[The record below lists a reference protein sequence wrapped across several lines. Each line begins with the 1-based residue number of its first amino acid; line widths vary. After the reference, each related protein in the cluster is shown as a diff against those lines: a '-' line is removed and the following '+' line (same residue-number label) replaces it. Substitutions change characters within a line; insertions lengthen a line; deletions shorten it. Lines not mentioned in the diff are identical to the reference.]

1 MKRVPGYRV
10 SEQGV
15 ALVTSL
21 ILLVIITILALSMF
35 RSFGT
40 QERIAGNMREK
51 ERALHAAV
59 SAQQYAEWWLTQ
71 GVNGSP
77 GSAISCVA
85 GVIPASATEGEI
97 CNVTPQQQIPGGLQF
112 MTGALPATGWGW
124 GMSYTPPGMAFGN
137 TSVAIA
143 NAASL
148 QNSAPYFASPG
159 YYITDLG
166 AAYDT
171 PGAEAYQIDA
181 YAFGSA
187 QSTVAVVESYYEVI
201 PGVTNLVN

>member
-1 MKRVPGYRV
+1 MKHAPSPFASQR
-10 SEQGV
+10 GV

-51 ERALHAAV
+51 ERALHAAT

-77 GSAISCVA
+77 NSGIACNPGI
-85 GVIPASATEGEI
+85 IPASVTEGEI
-97 CNVTPQQQIPGGLQF
+97 CLETPQQVLGSTSAMNAAVPWTI
-112 MTGALPATGWGW
+112 
-124 GMSYTPPGMAFGN
+124 GMSYAPAGMAFGN
-137 TSVAIA
+137 TSVAL
-143 NAASL
+143 NDTDGDF
-148 QNSAPYFASPG
+148 SAPYFATPG
-159 YYITDLG
+159 YWITDLG
-166 AAYDT
+166 PAFDT

-181 YAFGSA
+181 YAYGSA

>member
-1 MKRVPGYRV
+1 MKRACPSRT
-10 SEQGV
+10 SQRGV

-51 ERALHAAV
+51 ERALHAAN

-77 GSAISCVA
+77 NQGISCAA
-85 GVIPASATEGEI
+85 GIIAASPTEGEI
-97 CNVTPQQQIPGGLQF
+97 CNQTPQQVMGSQSAMTSAPNIP
-112 MTGALPATGWGW
+112 WKI
-124 GMSYTPPGMAFGN
+124 GMSYTPTGMSFG
-137 TSVAIA
+137 TAEVALGDT
-143 NAASL
+143 NGDL
-148 QNSAPYFASPG
+148 SAPYFAAPG
-159 YYITDLG
+159 YWITDLG
-166 AAYDT
+166 GVFDN

-181 YAFGSA
+181 YAYGSS
-187 QSTVAVVESYYEVI
+187 QTTVAVVESYYEVI

>member
-1 MKRVPGYRV
+1 MKRAHGA
-10 SEQGV
+10 QTTQGGV

-21 ILLVIITILALSMF
+21 ILLVIITILALGMF

-51 ERALHAAV
+51 ERALHAAT

-85 GVIPASATEGEI
+85 GLIPASATEGEI
-97 CNVTPQQQIPGGLQF
+97 CNQTPQQEIGLAT
-112 MTGALPATGWGW
+112 MTGNLGALGWGI
-124 GMSYTPPGMAFGN
+124 GMTYSPPGMSF
-137 TSVAIA
+137 VAA
-143 NAASL
+143 PVAGV
-148 QNSAPYFASPG
+148 APYFATPG
-159 YYITDLG
+159 YWITDLG
-166 AAYDT
+166 AAFDT

-187 QSTVAVVESYYEVI
+187 QSTVAIVESYYEVI

>member
-1 MKRVPGYRV
+1 MKPIPASYTSQR
-10 SEQGV
+10 GV

-51 ERALHAAV
+51 ERAVHAAT

-77 GSAISCVA
+77 GSQISCVA
-85 GVIPASATEGEI
+85 GLIPASATAGEI
-97 CNVTPQQQIPGGLQF
+97 CNQTPQQQIGLAT
-112 MTGALPATGWGW
+112 MTGNLTAAGWGI
-124 GMSYTPPGMAFGN
+124 GMSYAPPGMTFVSAP
-137 TSVAIA
+137 VAGV
-143 NAASL
+143 
-148 QNSAPYFASPG
+148 APYFAAPG
-159 YYITDLG
+159 YWITDLG
-166 AAYDT
+166 AAFDT

-187 QSTVAVVESYYEVI
+187 QSTVAIVESYYEVI
-201 PGVTNLVN
+201 PGVTNLGGS

>member
-1 MKRVPGYRV
+1 MRRAPASRA
-10 SEQGV
+10 SQRGV

-51 ERALHAAV
+51 ERALHAAT
-59 SAQQYAEWWLTQ
+59 SAQQYAEWWLTV
-71 GVNGSP
+71 GVNGMP
-77 GSAISCVA
+77 NSAISCVA
-85 GVIPASATEGEI
+85 GIIPASSTEGEI
-97 CNVTPQQQIPGGLQF
+97 CNETPQQVMGSASAMTTTIPW
-112 MTGALPATGWGW
+112 AI

-137 TSVAIA
+137 ASVLIG
-143 NAASL
+143 NASGAS
-148 QNSAPYFASPG
+148 SAPYFAAPG
-159 YYITDLG
+159 YWITDLG
-166 AAYDT
+166 AAFDT

-181 YAFGSA
+181 YAYGSA
-187 QSTVAVVESYYEVI
+187 QTTVAVVESYYEVI

>member
-1 MKRVPGYRV
+1 VKRGAAFPA
-10 SEQGV
+10 SQHGV

-51 ERALHAAV
+51 ERALHAAT

-71 GVNGSP
+71 GVNGMPNSQ
-77 GSAISCVA
+77 ISCAA
-85 GVIPASATEGEI
+85 GVIVASPTLGEI
-97 CNVTPQQQIPGGLQF
+97 CNQTPQQLLGIAT
-112 MTGALPATGWGW
+112 MTGNLPATGWGI
-124 GMSYTPPGMAFGN
+124 GMTYTPPGMVFGN
-137 TSVAIA
+137 
-143 NAASL
+143 ASSPIL
-148 QNSAPYFASPG
+148 NSATGASSAPYFAAPG
-159 YYITDLG
+159 YWITDIG
-166 AAYDT
+166 PVADA

-187 QSTVAVVESYYEVI
+187 QSTVAIVESYYEVI
-201 PGVTNLVN
+201 PGVTNLGG

>member
-1 MKRVPGYRV
+1 MKPTPASYASQR
-10 SEQGV
+10 GV

-51 ERALHAAV
+51 ERALHAAT

-85 GVIPASATEGEI
+85 GLIPASATAGEI
-97 CNVTPQQQIPGGLQF
+97 CNQTPQQQLGLAL
-112 MTGALPATGWGW
+112 MTGSLGATGWNV
-124 GMSYTPPGMAFGN
+124 GMQYTPPGMTFGN
-137 TSVAIA
+137 VSGAGG
-143 NAASL
+143 
-148 QNSAPYFASPG
+148 APYFAAPG
-159 YYITDLG
+159 YWITDLG
-166 AAYDT
+166 AAFDT
-171 PGAEAYQIDA
+171 PRAEAYQIDA

-187 QSTVAVVESYYEVI
+187 QSTVAIVESYYEVI
-201 PGVTNLVN
+201 PGVTNLGG

>member
-1 MKRVPGYRV
+1 MKRGRTLRT
-10 SEQGV
+10 SQRGV

-21 ILLVIITILALSMF
+21 IMLVIITILALSMF

-51 ERALHAAV
+51 ERALHAAT

-77 GSAISCVA
+77 NSGISCVA
-85 GVIPASATEGEI
+85 GIIPASPTEGEI
-97 CNVTPQQQIPGGLQF
+97 CNETPQQQMGGTPPLMLSTIPW
-112 MTGALPATGWGW
+112 AI
-124 GMSYTPPGMAFGN
+124 GMSYSPPSMAFGN
-137 TSVAIA
+137 ASVALGDTD
-143 NAASL
+143 NDL
-148 QNSAPYFASPG
+148 SAPYFAAPG
-159 YYITDLG
+159 YWITDIG
-166 AAYDT
+166 PAFDT

-181 YAFGSA
+181 YAYGSA

>member
-1 MKRVPGYRV
+1 MKSVRASCASQR
-10 SEQGV
+10 GV

-51 ERALHAAV
+51 ERALHAAT

-77 GSAISCVA
+77 GSAISCVV
-85 GVIPASATEGEI
+85 GVIPASATAGEI
-97 CNVTPQQQIPGGLQF
+97 CNQTPQQQIGLAA
-112 MTGALPATGWGW
+112 MTGILPWGY
-124 GMSYTPPGMAFGN
+124 GMSYTPPGMSFGN
-137 TSVAIA
+137 VSGA
-143 NAASL
+143 NG
-148 QNSAPYFASPG
+148 APYFAAPG
-159 YYITDLG
+159 YWITDLG
-166 AAYDT
+166 VAFDA

-181 YAFGSA
+181 YAYGSA
-187 QSTVAVVESYYEVI
+187 QSTVAIVESYYEVI
-201 PGVTNLVN
+201 PGVTNLGGT

>member
-1 MKRVPGYRV
+1 MKRSSAPRA
-10 SEQGV
+10 SQRGV

-51 ERALHAAV
+51 ERAVHAAT

-77 GSAISCVA
+77 GSAISCVV
-85 GVIPASATEGEI
+85 GLIPASATAGEI
-97 CNVTPQQQIPGGLQF
+97 CNETPQQQLGLAL
-112 MTGALPATGWGW
+112 MTGTLSATGWNI
-124 GMSYTPPGMAFGN
+124 GMTYTPPGMNFGN
-137 TSVAIA
+137 ASVAI
-143 NAASL
+143 NDAAGDK
-148 QNSAPYFASPG
+148 SAPYFAAPG
-159 YYITDLG
+159 YWITDLG
-166 AAYDT
+166 AAFDT

>member
-1 MKRVPGYRV
+1 MRPVPALRAA
-10 SEQGV
+10 QRGV

-51 ERALHAAV
+51 ERAVHAAT

-77 GSAISCVA
+77 GSAVQCPA
-85 GVIPASATEGEI
+85 GLLAASATLGEI
-97 CNVTPQQQIPGGLQF
+97 CLQTPQQQLGLAL
-112 MTGALPATGWGW
+112 MTGTLGATGWGI
-124 GMSYTPPGMAFGN
+124 GMTYTPPGMAFGN
-137 TSVAIA
+137 ASVAIN
-143 NAASL
+143 NASGA
-148 QNSAPYFASPG
+148 NSAPYFASPG
-159 YYITDLG
+159 FWITDLG
-166 AAYDT
+166 AAFDA

-187 QSTVAVVESYYEVI
+187 QSTVAIVESYYEVI
-201 PGVTNLVN
+201 PGVTNLGG

>member
-1 MKRVPGYRV
+1 MRRSPDGRA
-10 SEQGV
+10 SQGGV

-35 RSFGT
+35 RGFGT
-40 QERIAGNMREK
+40 QEKIAGNMREK
-51 ERALHAAV
+51 ERALHAAT

-85 GVIPASATEGEI
+85 GVIAASATEGEI
-97 CNVTPQQQIPGGLQF
+97 CLQTPQEQLPGGLAA
-112 MTGALPATGWGW
+112 MTGTLPATGWGW

-137 TSVAIA
+137 ASVLIG
-143 NAASL
+143 NASGAS
-148 QNSAPYFASPG
+148 SAPYFAAPG
-159 YYITDLG
+159 YWITDLG
-166 AAYDT
+166 QAYDT

-187 QSTVAVVESYYEVI
+187 QSTVAVVVSYYEVI

>member
-1 MKRVPGYRV
+1 
-10 SEQGV
+10 
-15 ALVTSL
+15 
-21 ILLVIITILALSMF
+21 LLVIITIIALSMF

-51 ERALHAAV
+51 ERALHAAT
-59 SAQQYAEWWLTQ
+59 SAQQYAEWWLTV

-77 GSAISCVA
+77 NSSIGCVA
-85 GVIPASATEGEI
+85 GIIPASATEGEI
-97 CNVTPQQQIPGGLQF
+97 CNETPQTMMGGTAAMTSTIPW
-112 MTGALPATGWGW
+112 TI

-137 TSVAIA
+137 ASV
-143 NAASL
+143 SL
-148 QNSAPYFASPG
+148 GDTDGDQSAPYFAAPG
-159 YYITDLG
+159 YWITDLG

-181 YAFGSA
+181 YAYGSA
-187 QSTVAVVESYYEVI
+187 QTTVAVVESYYEVI